1 MLFSCL
7 IEGRKPGAGI
17 ITVGAK
23 MLLVT
28 YRSCKGTNFMTA
40 TRQPILRKPNEG
52 LIVAVVGDLYRFLA
66 RGKDTDGRYA
76 TWEAIVPP
84 GGGPPPHVHSREEES
99 FFVLEGEIA
108 LQIGEQWLVAKVG
121 TFVNIPVGVWHSF
134 RNETDKQARMII
146 SIAPAGLE
154 EMFIEAGQQV
164 LPDGTIPTP
173 SKEDFAKLMAAAPRY
188 GVEIR
193 LPTG

>member
-1 MLFSCL
+1 MLFSFL
-7 IEGRKPGAGI
+7 IEGRKPSAGI

-28 YRSCKGTNFMTA
+28 YRSCKGINFMIA
-40 TRQPILRKPNEG
+40 TRQPIFRKPDEG
-52 LIVAVVGDLYRFLA
+52 VVIALVGDLYRFLA
-66 RGKDTDGRYA
+66 TGKDTDSRYA

-84 GGGPPPHVHSREEES
+84 GGGPPPHVHSREVES
-99 FFVLEGEIA
+99 FFILEGEITF
-108 LQIGEQWLVAKVG
+108 QIGDQRLIAKAG
-121 TFVNIPVGVWHSF
+121 TFASMPVGVWHSF
-134 RNETDKQARMII
+134 RNETDKRARMII
-146 SIAPAGLE
+146 SVVPAGLE

-193 LPTG
+193 VPTH